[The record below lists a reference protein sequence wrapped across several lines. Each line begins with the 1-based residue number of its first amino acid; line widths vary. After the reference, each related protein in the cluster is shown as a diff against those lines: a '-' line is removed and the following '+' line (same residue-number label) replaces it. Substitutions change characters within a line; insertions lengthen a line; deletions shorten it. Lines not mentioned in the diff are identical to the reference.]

1 LRKPAAAATSF
12 GGTEQGLK
20 HGKNAK
26 GTHAKILQRLKRQS
40 TTRPCIIIMDT
51 CPNTLYVHILS
62 PAPLITFHS
71 APTCCDQSSE
81 RERKKIVNYVVRRRF
96 HLALSN
102 KYYHGHCPN
111 KRPHCTCLITFCN
124 DQRFQL
130 RVLRLIERTHGED
143 GRRATTRRPRK
154 SCDRDGS
161 PRDPPPRGSPG
172 PHREARGG
180 DGPFRREPPRV
191 GG

>member
-1 LRKPAAAATSF
+1 MRKPAAAATSF

-81 RERKKIVNYVVRRRF
+81 
-96 HLALSN
+96 
-102 KYYHGHCPN
+102 
-111 KRPHCTCLITFCN
+111 
-124 DQRFQL
+124 
-130 RVLRLIERTHGED
+130 GEG
-143 GRRATTRRPRK
+143 GRRATARKQHLANQVAEGARQASKRGCPSCGHGFLPCHHPEIMRIVAQTPRPTRRRK
-154 SCDRDGS
+154 
-161 PRDPPPRGSPG
+161 
-172 PHREARGG
+172 ARKAQWAV
-180 DGPFRREPPRV
+180 PIIL
-191 GG
+191 